1 MALLAETKRGRK
13 AHARSHLTRIIATV
27 GPASRAPVVLA
38 RLIRGGVDAF
48 RLNFSHGSHAEHAE
62 VLSDIRAVSER
73 LGEWVPVMQDLQG
86 PKLRIRNLPAG
97 GIDLGTGEQFRLERD
112 LDMGDVNRVG
122 YLDEGW
128 FDAVG
133 KGHRVVL
140 GDGNL
145 VLRVLDKEDSTLV
158 CRVQF
163 GGLLRGR
170 AGLNFP
176 DSHLSIGSMTS
187 KDWQDLS
194 FGLEQGVDAIA
205 LSFVQGPADL
215 IAVRGFIGHQAHRPL
230 LIAKIET
237 PAAVQNLD
245 AILTESDGVMVARGD
260 LGLTHPIEML
270 PVIQKRVIRCARER
284 GKMVIT
290 ATQMLESMTQSPQP
304 TRAEVTDVANAVY
317 DGTDG
322 VMLSGE
328 TAVGNYPVR
337 VVETMARI
345 LRESE
350 PHTTFPTVP
359 KVDESIDTAM
369 AEAVRVLSRELK
381 ARCILIPVTNGSTVK
396 RVSRLRCG
404 TPIIAGTM
412 DPHTARGLRF
422 YYGSDPMVLATSGGM
437 LQNLERV
444 LSRAR
449 ERGWVRDGDH
459 AVATGG
465 FPLDHPGVINFVRAV
480 EVGGIL

>member
-1 MALLAETKRGRK
+1 MPLLAETERGRK
-13 AHARSHLTRIIATV
+13 AHARSHLTRVVATI

-38 RLIRGGVDAF
+38 RLIRAGVDAF
-48 RLNFSHGSHAEHAE
+48 RLNFSHGTHQEHAE
-62 VLSDIRAVSER
+62 VLSDIRTVSER
-73 LGEWVPVMQDLQG
+73 LGEWVPVLQDLQG
-86 PKLRIRNLPAG
+86 PKLRIRDLPKDG
-97 GIDLGTGEQFRLERD
+97 VHLGTGDLFRLERD
-112 LDMGDVNRVG
+112 LEMGDATRVG

-128 FDAVG
+128 FAAVR
-133 KGHRVVL
+133 KRHRVVL

-145 VLRVLDKEDSTLV
+145 VLRVVEKEDDALV
-158 CRVQF
+158 CRIQF

-176 DSHLSIGSMTS
+176 DSRLNIGSMTA

-194 FGLEQGVDAIA
+194 FGLELGVDAVA
-205 LSFVQGPADL
+205 LSFVQGPEDL
-215 IAVRGFIGHQAHRPL
+215 IAVRGFIGHRKQRPML
-230 LIAKIET
+230 VAKIET
-237 PAAVQNLD
+237 PAAVKNLD
-245 AILTESDGVMVARGD
+245 AILRESDGVMVARGD
-260 LGLTHPIEML
+260 LGLTHPIEVL
-270 PVIQKRVIRCARER
+270 PVIQKRIIRCAREH
-284 GKMVIT
+284 GCMVIT
-290 ATQMLESMTQSPQP
+290 ATQMLESMTYSPQP

-328 TAVGNYPVR
+328 TAVGHYPVR

-345 LRESE
+345 LREAE
-350 PHTTFPTVP
+350 PHTDFPPVP
-359 KVDESIDTAM
+359 KVDDSVDTAM

-412 DPHTARGLRF
+412 DPYSARCLRF
-422 YYGSDPMVLATSGGM
+422 YYGSDPMVLESSGSM

-444 LSRAR
+444 LNRAR
-449 ERGWVRDGDH
+449 ERGWVRNGDH

-465 FPLDHPGVINFVRAV
+465 FPLDHPGVINFVRAL
-480 EVGGIL
+480 EVGGEL